1 MKKVLVTGGR
11 EYFNREVAFR
21 VLDEENP
28 DEVVCG
34 AATGAD
40 QLALDWAYARER
52 IKHPHPA
59 NWYPKGTLDRSAGHK
74 RNAAMLVAHPDISLV
89 IAFPGGKGTAGM
101 VQMAQVKGIP
111 VREVPLQIE
120 TPQERQQAIKSL
132 EELFG
137 ELLDK

>member
-1 MKKVLVTGGR
+1 
-11 EYFNREVAFR
+11 
-21 VLDEENP
+21 
-28 DEVVCG
+28 
-34 AATGAD
+34 
-40 QLALDWAYARER
+40 
-52 IKHPHPA
+52 
-59 NWYPKGTLDRSAGHK
+59 
-74 RNAAMLVAHPDISLV
+74 MLVAHPDISLV